1 MSPHVRELF
10 RQASELDEQD
20 RAVLTGLLLE
30 SLEHEVDEHV
40 ESAWQ
45 DEIARRL
52 TELDAERVELVPW
65 DEVKAKLMRHTG
77 APRPD

>member
-1 MSPHVRELF
+1 MSPSVRELF
-10 RQASELDEQD
+10 QQASELDEQD
-20 RAVLTGLLLE
+20 RAVLAGLLLE
-30 SLEHEVDEHV
+30 SLEHEVDEQA

-52 TELDAERVELVPW
+52 TELDAGRVELVPW

-77 APRPD
+77 GPRPD

>member
-1 MSPHVRELF
+1 MSPSVRELF
-10 RQASELDEQD
+10 QQASELDEQD
-20 RAVLTGLLLE
+20 RAVLAGLLLE
-30 SLEHEVDEHV
+30 SLEHAVDEHA

-45 DEIARRL
+45 EEIARRL
-52 TELDAERVELVPW
+52 TDLDAGRVELVPW